1 MAELTDDQLQ
11 RLYTWIDEIPLSR
24 PKRNI
29 ARDFSDG
36 VLLAEVIK
44 HYFPT
49 MVELH
54 NYPAANST
62 QQKLY
67 NWTTL
72 NSKVLRKLGYNM
84 PKEDIEA
91 VLQCRANAVEKVLN
105 VVQIKMAQY
114 RARARSA
121 TPERRGHSAPGH
133 GSVPRGS
140 RPGSAQS
147 GTTPRGSSASR
158 ARVPS
163 PISSP
168 YRRGR
173 PGVDHSGDWRG
184 GDGGSAAP
192 PHHHGWEGAARGGHG
207 GHGAAAPS
215 GGSGGLSVGENGH
228 NAVDARYAAALAERE
243 AECAEHKETVG
254 ILELKVAKLE
264 QLVRLKDAKIQ
275 KLQAAVAQSRAPA
288 PSNFSDFSNAN
299 RA

>member
-105 VVQIKMAQY
+105 LVQIKMAQY

-133 GSVPRGS
+133 SSVPRGS

-158 ARVPS
+158 AWAPS

-168 YRRGR
+168 NRRGR
-173 PGVDHSGDWRG
+173 PGAEYQGDWRG
-184 GDGGSAAP
+184 GGGGGAVP
-192 PHHHGWEGAARGGHG
+192 PPYNNGWEGAARGG
-207 GHGAAAPS
+207 
-215 GGSGGLSVGENGH
+215 
-228 NAVDARYAAALAERE
+228 
-243 AECAEHKETVG
+243 
-254 ILELKVAKLE
+254 
-264 QLVRLKDAKIQ
+264 
-275 KLQAAVAQSRAPA
+275 RAPGRSSSA
-288 PSNFSDFSNAN
+288 GQ
-299 RA
+299 